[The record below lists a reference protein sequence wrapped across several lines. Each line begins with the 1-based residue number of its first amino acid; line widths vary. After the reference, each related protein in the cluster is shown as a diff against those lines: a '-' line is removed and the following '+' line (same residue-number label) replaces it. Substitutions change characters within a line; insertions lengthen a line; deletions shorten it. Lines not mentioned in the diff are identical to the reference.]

1 MNENEEK
8 LELIRAMTAADIKP
22 EQAKKEL
29 AARSY
34 EKLLEQREI

>member
-8 LELIRAMTAADIKP
+8 LELIRAMTAVEIRP
-22 EQAKKEL
+22 EQAEGEL